1 MVPFVDQAENGETPG
16 PNGPRYRGF
25 QRSLGRHH
33 EGRVHPFEQG
43 PEADEQPFV
52 QKLVSKDVLTERDL
66 DVARL
71 KPFRMTAKR
80 MEISRDRNSTLKW
93 CYGSLTTIEKMAR
106 AMGHLVRF
114 SVTSEY
120 L

>member
-1 MVPFVDQAENGETPG
+1 M
-16 PNGPRYRGF
+16 
-25 QRSLGRHH
+25 GRHH
-33 EGRVHPFEQG
+33 ESELLLPPFSTS
-43 PEADEQPFV
+43 ADCQPFV
-52 QKLVSKDVLTERDL
+52 QKLVSKDVLTDRDL
-66 DVARL
+66 DIIRL

-114 SVTSEY
+114 SVVCER
-120 L
+120 